1 MQGYAV
7 DGLVDF
13 TGGVAERLEISRYDL
28 DHAPTK
34 KRLFEKLVSSTA
46 DPWIIYNVISRP
58 TRVVL
63 QASCIL

>member
-34 KRLFEKLVSSTA
+34 KRLFEKLV
-46 DPWIIYNVISRP
+46 D
-58 TRVVL
+58 
-63 QASCIL
+63 ASDNSALIVAKIEVSC